1 MNKNINKFIEEC
13 NSLAMDWVNKGI
25 FKNQEEI
32 ELAKNLKMVI
42 EKWEKRKSVKSFK
55 RNVE

>member
-32 ELAKNLKMVI
+32 ELAKNLKMDLRM
-42 EKWEKRKSVKSFK
+42 K
-55 RNVE
+55 N